1 MYGPVETKLEIL
13 LRKDLSQ
20 PIYTGLKCQ
29 AEELWNVK
37 KINGTILILKN
48 VLALKNYGEKKN

>member
-13 LRKDLSQ
+13 LRKDLSE

-29 AEELWNVK
+29 AEEL
-37 KINGTILILKN
+37 
-48 VLALKNYGEKKN
+48 